1 MVDERG
7 DRDERRSPLA
17 LRALSLPSRRSPV
30 ESSRVTHSSSPRIIP
45 IHRRFSG
52 RSLTTSVVMVHLHR
66 PHTIHEDY
74 ATKRGYHRLP
84 VTSLR
89 TVCVMSALS
98 VAMAYGVARASRPRS
113 TTSSTATSS
122 RATASSTRASST
134 TKRFPTHEE
143 VWRPTWDRGSTRKH
157 VNNLWN
163 DPAKEREG

>member
-1 MVDERG
+1 
-7 DRDERRSPLA
+7 
-17 LRALSLPSRRSPV
+17 
-30 ESSRVTHSSSPRIIP
+30 
-45 IHRRFSG
+45 
-52 RSLTTSVVMVHLHR
+52 MVHLHR

-84 VTSLR
+84 GTSLR

-113 TTSSTATSS
+113 TPSS
-122 RATASSTRASST
+122 RASST
-134 TKRFPTHEE
+134 PSRASSSTASASTSKRFPTHEE

>member
-1 MVDERG
+1 MSLICIADWTM
-7 DRDERRSPLA
+7 LA

-113 TTSSTATSS
+113 TPSS
-122 RATASSTRASST
+122 RASST
-134 TKRFPTHEE
+134 PSRASSSTASASTSKRFPTHEE